1 MHRPILFACLAAV
14 SIAAC
19 KRPPPARY
27 CAQDLSGVW
36 VNATDRAYAYRL
48 TDHGDAVSGQYFHRD
63 SDGGEVPPKPGDD
76 PMLIDLHRT
85 SAALAGT
92 MKTKGASPGG
102 KPCDLAFAL
111 RVSSCQP
118 DALQVVA
125 ETSVQLRDDCSR
137 QKEEDG
143 GVVQAQLTEYRWE
156 RETGDTIRK

>member
-1 MHRPILFACLAAV
+1 MRRPTLFSCLAVV

-19 KRPPPARY
+19 KRAPAPRY

-48 TDHGDAVSGQYFHRD
+48 RDQGDSVNGKYFHRD

-85 SAALAGT
+85 STALAGT
-92 MKTKGASPGG
+92 MKTKGASPAG
-102 KPCDLAFAL
+102 KPCDLDFAM

-125 ETSVQLRDDCSR
+125 ETSVQIRDDCTR

-143 GVVQAQLTEYRWE
+143 GVVPAQLTEYRWE